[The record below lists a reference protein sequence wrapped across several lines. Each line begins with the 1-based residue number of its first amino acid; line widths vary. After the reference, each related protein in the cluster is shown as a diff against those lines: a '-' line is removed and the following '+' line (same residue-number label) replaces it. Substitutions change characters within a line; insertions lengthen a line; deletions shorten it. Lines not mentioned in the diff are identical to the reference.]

1 MSGAIT
7 LATVAILMGL
17 PGTVTAKA
25 VPEAGKAKQVLAA
38 LSEKLP
44 THAAAVK

>member
-1 MSGAIT
+1 MRGAIT

-25 VPEAGKAKQVLAA
+25 VPQAGKAKQVFAA
-38 LSEKLP
+38 LFEKPP
-44 THAAAVK
+44 TQAAAVK